1 MDYNELE
8 NREHK
13 RKDQK
18 MDNALSDI
26 ISGLTDVGF
35 GATDV
40 EKAEKLFRTGRSE
53 ELILYLRQCRCDL
66 LEQLH
71 ASRKRVDRI
80 DYLIRRT
87 GKAMNES

>member
-1 MDYNELE
+1 
-8 NREHK
+8 
-13 RKDQK
+13 

-35 GATDV
+35 GVTDV
-40 EKAEKLFRTGRSE
+40 ERAEKLFRAGRSE

-71 ASRKRVDRI
+71 ASQKRVDRI